1 LFLTVKQVIALLKK
15 SADRIPFSRIAPT
28 VVTNIYIY
36 QHTELCLCHLT
47 YNLKNIHCSKEKF
60 MRVKLWRLL
69 VGAAVCNALVFTGAF
84 AAEKSKDAN
93 VIKDGSVVSLE
104 YTLSGEDG
112 KTIESNKGKA
122 PLKYTHG
129 GQQIVPG
136 LEKNLTGMKMGEEK
150 RVKVNP
156 EEGYGPVDPKGFQEF
171 PKDKIPSEGLKV
183 GAVLT
188 ARGPQGQ
195 QVPVRVHEIKEKT
208 VVLDLNHPM
217 AGKTLVFDIKVLDVQ
232 PASASQ
238 PPQPGQPSAPQQPAK
253 PAQPAAPK

>member
-1 LFLTVKQVIALLKK
+1 MGIRFCTLML
-15 SADRIPFSRIAPT
+15 
-28 VVTNIYIY
+28 
-36 QHTELCLCHLT
+36 
-47 YNLKNIHCSKEKF
+47 
-60 MRVKLWRLL
+60 
-69 VGAAVCNALVFTGAF
+69 AAAANMLAFTGAF
-84 AAEKSKDAN
+84 AAEKSQNAN
-93 VIKDGSVVSLE
+93 VVKDGSVVSLE

-112 KTIESNKGKA
+112 KTIESNKGKE
-122 PLKYTHG
+122 PLRYTHG

-136 LEKNLTGMKMGEEK
+136 LEKSLTGMKTGEEK
-150 RVKVNP
+150 RVKVRP

-238 PPQPGQPSAPQQPAK
+238 PPQSGQPVPPQQPAK

>member
-1 LFLTVKQVIALLKK
+1 MGIRFCTLML
-15 SADRIPFSRIAPT
+15 
-28 VVTNIYIY
+28 
-36 QHTELCLCHLT
+36 
-47 YNLKNIHCSKEKF
+47 
-60 MRVKLWRLL
+60 
-69 VGAAVCNALVFTGAF
+69 AAAANMLAFTGAF
-84 AAEKSKDAN
+84 AAEKSQNAN
-93 VIKDGSVVSLE
+93 VVKDGSVVSLE

-112 KTIESNKGKA
+112 KTIESNKGKE
-122 PLKYTHG
+122 PLRYTHG

-136 LEKNLTGMKMGEEK
+136 LEKNLTGMKTGDEK
-150 RVKVNP
+150 RVKVKP
-156 EEGYGPVDPKGFQEF
+156 EEGYGLVDPKGFQEF

-183 GAVLT
+183 GAVLM

-238 PPQPGQPSAPQQPAK
+238 PPQSGQPAAPQQPAK
-253 PAQPAAPK
+253 PAPPAAPK